1 MSERSYDVPKGASH
15 RGVFFHNTITV
26 GQWIES
32 LNIKD
37 KVICLHYAT
46 NPHEYHAKH
55 DAMDGI
61 GATMNRAILDWL
73 HQKIDRDIERG
84 ETGSVLCRQCATE
97 QGRSAEWN
105 SFHYGTNRRCDAC
118 DREGLCAM
126 IPNAPV
132 DRAAVADMVKPIVRL
147 RYPTATDKMAEII
160 AKLEDIDA
168 HADDYCKEAVVD
180 ARHDLSVLEAAGL
193 YKPNANSPNPPP
205 PKKPLDTADEIA

>member
-73 HQKIDRDIERG
+73 KQKIDRDIERG
-84 ETGSVLCRQCATE
+84 GENDSGE
-97 QGRSAEWN
+97 GRP
-105 SFHYGTNRRCDAC
+105 H
-118 DREGLCAM
+118 
-126 IPNAPV
+126 
-132 DRAAVADMVKPIVRL
+132 
-147 RYPTATDKMAEII
+147 
-160 AKLEDIDA
+160 
-168 HADDYCKEAVVD
+168 
-180 ARHDLSVLEAAGL
+180 AAG
-193 YKPNANSPNPPP
+193 KDDGHGNEA
-205 PKKPLDTADEIA
+205 